1 MQMDLRFSRDVPTL
15 GFIQVELKKMLM
27 EDTNIRFQ
35 QNQGKNVIQEKHQAV
50 VFQSA
55 KSFMKK
61 LKS

>member
-1 MQMDLRFSRDVPTL
+1 MQMDLKFSRDVPTH
-15 GFIQVELKKMLM
+15 GFIPVELKKMLM

-50 VFQSA
+50 VFQSV

>member
-35 QNQGKNVIQEKHQAV
+35 QNQDKNVIQALHQAV
-50 VFQSA
+50 VFQSV